1 MLGTETETQM
11 LGWHQ
16 EESEGRASQG
26 HVMLLMGLEVV
37 FVDLGIKTF
46 SSLQALKF
54 QQAQSQTS
62 SLRAAHLPNW
72 EWREGLTGRPAA
84 PWLSAGS
91 PGIRAPENPQ
101 QKLLFISLVWHLQ
114 QVHGPSGQSQAWQGQ
129 NASWAVPEATAL
141 FRRQNSPLGPRV
153 RREPG
158 EDQTPLSLQRGDPS
172 LPGHGLLLTPD
183 FSPSDLRPSY

>member
-1 MLGTETETQM
+1 MGQRQRLRCLGGTRRN
-11 LGWHQ
+11 LRG
-16 EESEGRASQG
+16 GRARA
-26 HVMLLMGLEVV
+26 HVMLLTDLEVV
-37 FVDLGIKTF
+37 FVDLGVKTF

-141 FRRQNSPLGPRV
+141 FRRQNKAWTPCEVGAWGRPNSSLSAARGPLPARAWAA
-153 RREPG
+153 
-158 EDQTPLSLQRGDPS
+158 
-172 LPGHGLLLTPD
+172 
-183 FSPSDLRPSY
+183 SDTRLFAL

>member
-129 NASWAVPEATAL
+129 NASWVVPEATAL
-141 FRRQNSPLGPRV
+141 FRRQNKAWTPCEVGAWGRPNSSLSAARGPLPARAWAA
-153 RREPG
+153 
-158 EDQTPLSLQRGDPS
+158 
-172 LPGHGLLLTPD
+172 
-183 FSPSDLRPSY
+183 SDTRLFAL